1 MVVPPRETVLV
12 KYLDLTKFLSLL
24 YKRSLFFCRLDKLE
38 DQFEG
43 TTAKR
48 NYEWRIDSWKSFR
61 QMGLSKVPLTDDE
74 IVIKVEEQYEF
85 EKKLK
90 AISCVNCWNK
100 KETESAALWKIYSD
114 FGKGILIKSSVLN
127 IENALQVTPEEIRIS
142 AIKYIDYENELMPDG
157 NSNISFNP

>member
-1 MVVPPRETVLV
+1 MPVIYDTAPVVVPPRETVLV

-90 AISCVNCWNK
+90 LV
-100 KETESAALWKIYSD
+100 
-114 FGKGILIKSSVLN
+114 
-127 IENALQVTPEEIRIS
+127 
-142 AIKYIDYENELMPDG
+142 
-157 NSNISFNP
+157 